1 MLDDGKAAVATPIV
15 AVEVLDGT
23 DGSLEIFSRPLSAS
37 VNSLGRVGQ
46 NHIGTVNPYG
56 SMPGAM
62 SMETSHGFRPVRGIL
77 NEGSLSSK
85 FMAYMLADI
94 PHCR

>member
-1 MLDDGKAAVATPIV
+1 MELMARLRFFRAHW
-15 AVEVLDGT
+15 
-23 DGSLEIFSRPLSAS
+23 SAS

-56 SMPGAM
+56 SMPGAI
-62 SMETSHGFRPVRGIL
+62 SMETSHGLRPVRGIL

-85 FMAYMLADI
+85 SMAYMLADI